1 MQQISII
8 IPIYQAEARLK
19 ECLESVAS
27 QNFKDFEV
35 LLVDDGSTDGSS
47 AICREFCAA
56 DSRFVYIRQENRGAS
71 AARNTGLDKARGE
84 YICFVDAD
92 DILEPTYLSAFVGNI
107 ADSDVLVQGRF
118 WHMDGKM
125 YSKTFDF
132 NYVREASLQKGDL
145 QSALFML
152 YKRNQL
158 GYLWTMMYKRN
169 IIENNKIRF
178 REDMKCQEDME
189 FITHYMKHVQSIRM
203 LPECHYHYFFLQP
216 KNDYTYYYTVG
227 GLSLTFA
234 RYKELF
240 SDEYYSEIL
249 RAEVDMA
256 TACYLHEIKQLSPD
270 ERIGLHNLFW
280 QIFGDSVSSC
290 QNKKFRLMALLK
302 PLSASGKDKILSL
315 LSKVK

>member
-1 MQQISII
+1 MLQISII

-47 AICREFCAA
+47 AICREFCAV
-56 DSRFVYIRQENRGAS
+56 DSRFIYIRQENRGAS

-92 DILEPTYLSAFVGNI
+92 DILEPTYLSAFIGNI
-107 ADSDVLVQGRF
+107 VGSDVLVQGRF

-125 YSKTFDF
+125 YSKTFEF
-132 NYVREASLQKGDL
+132 NG
-145 QSALFML
+145 
-152 YKRNQL
+152 
-158 GYLWTMMYKRN
+158 

-189 FITHYMKHVQSIRM
+189 FITHYMKHVQSVRM

-216 KNDYTYYYTVG
+216 KHDYMYYYTVK

-249 RAEVDMA
+249 KAEVDMA
-256 TACYLHEIKQLSPD
+256 TACYLHEISLLD
-270 ERIGLHNLFW
+270 AEGRIELHNLFW
-280 QIFGDSVSSC
+280 KIFGNAVSSC
-290 QNKKFRLMALLK
+290 RNKKFRLLALLK